1 MSPSTYDRAFRHA
14 LYALT
19 VFFSLFQLFFLFLRL
34 PSFSLRALHLA
45 MGSAVIF
52 LSVPLVSPRRLWSS
66 IIDFACAGAA
76 LLAGLY
82 YYLNYVPIAQRS
94 GLPTQ
99 MDLVVGII
107 TVLIVLEIAR
117 RTLGLVLT
125 GIGVAFLAYAMFG
138 NLIPGLFAHRG
149 YGIPRIIAQL
159 TMSTEGLWGMALGVS
174 ASFVYLFILFGSLM
188 DATGGGDFLIN
199 ISMSLVGRVRGGI
212 AKVAVVASALFG
224 TISGTGTGNVVATGS
239 ITIPMMIRQGY
250 KPHVAGAIECV
261 ASTGGPM
268 LPPMMAAAAF
278 LIPEFIGSTYREVI
292 IAALIPALLFFWTV
306 FWMLDFHAARN
317 GKVGLPANQCPK
329 ASKVLKEGW
338 HFVVVLLIIIYM
350 LVIRRSTPT
359 FSAMTGITAMLALSL
374 VVPVA
379 GVKRI
384 PKTYLDAL
392 HSAAMNARMVIAA
405 CAVAGIVLAVVSLTG
420 LGLAFSS
427 RVALI
432 AGDSLF
438 RLLAITTVATIF
450 LGMGIPATPAYIIV
464 AITIAPAMVRM
475 GVEPMTAHLFVFW
488 FGMMAIITPPICT
501 AVYASVGISKAR
513 ILPTAIESLKLGGI
527 GFVIPY
533 VFVYRPA
540 LLMRGSVSEIL
551 FTVVTFAIGAVAF
564 GAATQ
569 GYLLLKLTTV
579 KRMVFLVAGAALIFP
594 SIPVTIV
601 GYVFLAVGLLLVVL
615 EARQQRRGLGSV
627 VAA

>member
-1 MSPSTYDRAFRHA
+1 MNTSTYDRVFRYA
-14 LYALT
+14 LYSLT
-19 VFFSLFQLFFLFLRL
+19 VFFSTFQLFFLFLRL
-34 PSFSLRALHLA
+34 PSLSLRAWHLA
-45 MGSAVIF
+45 MGMAVVF

-66 IIDFACAGAA
+66 VLDLACAVTA
-76 LLAGLY
+76 LLTGLY
-82 YYLNYVPIAQRS
+82 YYVNYVPISQRA

-107 TVLIVLEIAR
+107 TVVFVLEIAR

-125 GIGVAFLAYAMFG
+125 GIGVIFLSYAMFG
-138 NLIPGLFAHRG
+138 NMLPGLFGHRG
-149 YGIPRIIAQL
+149 YGIPRLIAQL
-159 TMSTEGLWGMALGVS
+159 TMSSEGLWGMALGVS

-188 DATGGGDFLIN
+188 NATGGGKFLID

-212 AKVAVVASALFG
+212 AKVSVVASALFG

-239 ITIPMMIRQGY
+239 ITIPMMKSQGY

-292 IAALIPALLFFWTV
+292 IAAVIPALLYFWTV
-306 FWMLDFHAARN
+306 FWMLDFHAAKT
-317 GKVGLPANQCPK
+317 GKVGLPAAQCPK
-329 ASKVLKEGW
+329 TSAVLKEGW
-338 HFVVVLLIIIYM
+338 HFVLVLLVIVYM

-359 FSAMTGITAMLALSL
+359 FAAMTGISAMLVLSL
-374 VVPVA
+374 LKPVA
-379 GVKRI
+379 GVKRV
-384 PKTYLDAL
+384 PRTYLDAL

-427 RVALI
+427 RVGLL
-432 AGDSLF
+432 AGDSLL
-438 RLLAITTVATIF
+438 RLLMITTVATIF

-464 AITIAPAMVRM
+464 AITIAPAMIRL
-475 GVEPMTAHLFVFW
+475 GVDPMTAHLFVFW
-488 FGMMAIITPPICT
+488 FGMLAIITPPICT
-501 AVYASVGISKAR
+501 AVFASVGISGAR
-513 ILPTAIESLKLGGI
+513 IWPTAIESLKLGGI

-540 LLMRGSVSEIL
+540 LLMRGSVMEIVA
-551 FTVVTFAIGAVAF
+551 TVGTFAIGSMAF
-564 GAATQ
+564 GAAVQ
-569 GYLLLKLTTV
+569 GYLLRKLSLV
-579 KRMVFLVAGAALIFP
+579 KQMLFFVAGAALIFP
-594 SIPVTIV
+594 SVRFTVV
-601 GYVFLAVGLLLVVL
+601 GYAVLAVSVSLVIVEETQL
-615 EARQQRRGLGSV
+615 RKA
-627 VAA
+627 VAV